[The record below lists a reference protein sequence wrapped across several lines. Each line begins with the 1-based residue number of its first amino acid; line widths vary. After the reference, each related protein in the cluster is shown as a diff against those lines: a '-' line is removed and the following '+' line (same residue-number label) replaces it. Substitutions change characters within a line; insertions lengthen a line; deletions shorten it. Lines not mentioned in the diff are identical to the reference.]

1 MPADDAE
8 DMDTAPLVIDLTDA
22 ALARRR
28 ATTCSRCATPAE
40 LYRLIG
46 TESAF
51 CGDCF
56 GEVHAPSA

>member
-1 MPADDAE
+1 MNAD
-8 DMDTAPLVIDLTDA
+8 MHTAPLVIDLTDA

-28 ATTCSRCATPAE
+28 ATTCSRCATPAD

-46 TESAF
+46 TTSAL

-56 GEVHAPSA
+56 TEVHAATA